1 MSRNSSD
8 RPRVTESP
16 CPSCTSLIARLQQ
29 AERERDEARAD
40 AGELAAITTVVSD
53 QEEVGT
59 YAKVE
64 ALVIAKEV
72 AERLVLALRGY
83 VNHQSS
89 CSQHRGS
96 GGTCFAR
103 GPVHVTW
110 GAMSC
115 RLAMGHDGPHVNGNH
130 EWPDVPCTCGLS
142 SLLTDRSKEKK

>member
-64 ALVIAKEV
+64 ALVIAKEA
-72 AERLVLALRGY
+72 AERQVLALREALKKHGRHTQGCQY
-83 VNHQSS
+83 RVES
-89 CSQHRGS
+89 RGEVH
-96 GGTCFAR
+96 GG
-103 GPVHVTW
+103 HW
-110 GAMSC
+110 
-115 RLAMGHDGPHVNGNH
+115 
-130 EWPDVPCTCGLS
+130 
-142 SLLTDRSKEKK
+142 